1 MSETQKH
8 CKLRRLGYALLERFF
23 ALPYALYVNQHY
35 APDDEKIASEAA
47 PEGEWVTDEASAL
60 LERSEQRL
68 QGIEAK
74 GPGLATV
81 CGIVAAA
88 IGLAIS
94 LHWSESNDASKV
106 VLVVAGAY
114 SFMSLWAPIRL
125 VGPVRRA
132 TVTSGTV
139 RGAADEDKPQ
149 HYLAT
154 EKMRAA
160 AENDRTTL
168 RFSNQ
173 QAASRNDALNAAL
186 LFAAW
191 AILTL
196 SGIGNT

>member
-1 MSETQKH
+1 MSETQQRF
-8 CKLRRLGYALLERFF
+8 KLRRFSFALLEHLV

-35 APDDEKIASEAA
+35 APDDDVVAPEAA
-47 PEGEWVTDEASAL
+47 PDGEWVPDEAAAL
-60 LERSEQRL
+60 LDRSEQRL
-68 QGIEAK
+68 QSIEAK
-74 GPGLATV
+74 GPGLAAI

-94 LHWSESNDASKV
+94 LQWSESNCASKV
-106 VLVVAGAY
+106 VLVVAAAY
-114 SFMSLWAPIRL
+114 SFLSLWAPIRL

-139 RGAADEDKPQ
+139 RGAAGEAKPQ

-168 RFSNQ
+168 RLSNQ

-186 LFAAW
+186 LFAVW

-196 SGIGNT
+196 TGIGNT